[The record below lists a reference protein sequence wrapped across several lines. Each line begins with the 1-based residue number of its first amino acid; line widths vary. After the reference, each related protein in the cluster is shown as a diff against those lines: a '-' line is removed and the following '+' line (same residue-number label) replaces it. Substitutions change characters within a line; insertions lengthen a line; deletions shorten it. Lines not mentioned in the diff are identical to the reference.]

1 MSGVDDVQQ
10 QSELLVM
17 DYLRTSRCM
26 KTMDAL
32 SKWISDKS
40 KKKQRSASSPTA
52 SDIFAKDVAANKSN
66 KERAN
71 SVLEYMIGM
80 RKTSPKSPKVSC
92 SPEGAV
98 KVNETTAATTPT
110 NATSAEWTKA
120 DLAKLKKEAKK
131 TQHITDKTERW
142 KVVGAALGRSKRE
155 CHDKYK
161 EMRKKS
167 KEKVAQCTDDD
178 PIMLDLTD
186 NAIAESAPTPRN
198 SVNVQVAQSV
208 KERTSSAKKYKHKV
222 DVMAQEDD
230 SWCSSAGDAKPKGRA
245 GAVVAP
251 GDIRYTD
258 NEPWKSPNGATSSSV
273 RRVDRRENDGD
284 AVVEDCED
292 LDNII
297 DARLT
302 MKKEP
307 PAPPGMSILT
317 KSGTSRRTV
326 RTSQGQ
332 ASSIRRRRCASKV
345 ALQRSPEE
353 IEHSLDKA
361 GTSFPPSQKLMEC
374 CQGFSFSTV
383 DGLRYGIVQHEG
395 GPCGVMAVVQAYVLY
410 YLFKEDSATWQ
421 DASRDQ
427 MQSALVL
434 ALTHI
439 MWQAAN
445 GLTCKIALEGTAP
458 ALEHILVSQL
468 NSRHELE
475 KFISV
480 HIRDYA
486 DPTGYGVVLLVASVI
501 LSRGISVIEADMDS
515 PDGTTPTLI
524 GAHDYCTQEMVN
536 VLLLGYACSN
546 VFDGSKDLSEDDKT
560 GSGMVLRGVQRPN
573 LVGFL
578 TLFEAYDYM
587 VVGDHLKQP
596 HDNIWVVCSESH
608 YSVFF
613 ADPAAPALDNTSTFD
628 LFHFDGLANQD
639 EVIRL
644 TVDPQGLPSKP
655 EKAQPKDLI
664 PPLNLVIQ
672 TKWPCA
678 TIDWN
683 GVEPLL

>member
-245 GAVVAP
+245 GAVAAP
-251 GDIRYTD
+251 GDI
-258 NEPWKSPNGATSSSV
+258 SSV

-307 PAPPGMSILT
+307 PAPPGPVKGKLLPSADVAALRKLLFNDPQKKLSTHWT
-317 KSGTSRRTV
+317 K
-326 RTSQGQ
+326 
-332 ASSIRRRRCASKV
+332 
-345 ALQRSPEE
+345 
-353 IEHSLDKA
+353 
-361 GTSFPPSQKLMEC
+361 
-374 CQGFSFSTV
+374 QGFSFSTV

>member
-110 NATSAEWTKA
+110 SSTSAEWTKA

-142 KVVGAALGRSKRE
+142 KIVGAALGRSKRE

-167 KEKVAQCTDDD
+167 KEKVAKCTDDD

-186 NAIAESAPTPRN
+186 NAIAEAPTPRN

-208 KERTSSAKKYKHKV
+208 KERTPSAKKYKHKV
-222 DVMAQEDD
+222 DVMAREDD
-230 SWCSSAGDAKPKGRA
+230 SWCSSAGDTKPKGRA

-251 GDIRYTD
+251 GDI
-258 NEPWKSPNGATSSSV
+258 SSV
-273 RRVDRRENDGD
+273 RRVDRRKDDGD

-297 DARLT
+297 DIRLT

-307 PAPPGMSILT
+307 PAPPGPVKGKLLPSADVAALRKLLFNDPQKKLSTHWT
-317 KSGTSRRTV
+317 K
-326 RTSQGQ
+326 Q
-332 ASSIRRRRCASKV
+332 ASLFLLV
-345 ALQRSPEE
+345 VLQ
-353 IEHSLDKA
+353 A
-361 GTSFPPSQKLMEC
+361 LMEC

-383 DGLRYGIVQHEG
+383 EGLRYGIIQHEG

-421 DASRDQ
+421 DASSDQ

-439 MWQAAN
+439 IWQAAN
-445 GLTCKIALEGTAP
+445 GLTCKIALEGTPP

-475 KFISV
+475 KFITV

-536 VLLLGYACSN
+536 LLLLGYACSN
-546 VFDGSKDLSEDDKT
+546 VFDGSKDLSEDGKT
-560 GSGMVLRGVQRPN
+560 GEGSGMVLRGVQRPN

-628 LFHFDGLANQD
+628 LFYFDGLANQD

-655 EKAQPKDLI
+655 EIAQPKDLI

>member
-92 SPEGAV
+92 SPEGVV

-142 KVVGAALGRSKRE
+142 KIVGAALGRSKRE

-167 KEKVAQCTDDD
+167 KEKVAKCTDDD

-186 NAIAESAPTPRN
+186 NAIAESAPTSRN

-230 SWCSSAGDAKPKGRA
+230 SWCSSVGETKPKGRA

-251 GDIRYTD
+251 GDI
-258 NEPWKSPNGATSSSV
+258 SSI

-307 PAPPGMSILT
+307 PAPPGPVKGKLLPSADVAALRKLLFNDPQKKLSTHWT
-317 KSGTSRRTV
+317 K
-326 RTSQGQ
+326 
-332 ASSIRRRRCASKV
+332 
-345 ALQRSPEE
+345 
-353 IEHSLDKA
+353 
-361 GTSFPPSQKLMEC
+361 
-374 CQGFSFSTV
+374 QGFSFSTV

-439 MWQAAN
+439 IWQAAN

-475 KFISV
+475 KFFSV

-536 VLLLGYACSN
+536 LLLLGYACSN

>member
-251 GDIRYTD
+251 GDI
-258 NEPWKSPNGATSSSV
+258 SSV

-307 PAPPGMSILT
+307 PAPPGPVKGKLLPSADVAALRKLLFNDPQKKLSTHWT
-317 KSGTSRRTV
+317 K
-326 RTSQGQ
+326 
-332 ASSIRRRRCASKV
+332 
-345 ALQRSPEE
+345 
-353 IEHSLDKA
+353 
-361 GTSFPPSQKLMEC
+361 
-374 CQGFSFSTV
+374 QGFSFSTV